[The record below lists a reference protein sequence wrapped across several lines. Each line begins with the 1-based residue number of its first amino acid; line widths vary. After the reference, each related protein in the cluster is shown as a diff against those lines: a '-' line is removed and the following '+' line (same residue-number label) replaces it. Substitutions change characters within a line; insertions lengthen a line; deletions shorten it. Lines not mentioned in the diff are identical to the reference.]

1 MNDPTTMYQAV
12 PVVSELNRVPGFD
25 PLRFLRQ
32 TKNGPKLDL
41 KIKKLWFRLKHPN
54 GRIKLST
61 LKITDQLAIFEAR
74 IYFDKADTEPVASF
88 TAQRDNSTTPG
99 GLYIEMA
106 QHCAIDEALSAAGFG
121 VQFTPVG
128 DTVAPASGTLKAM
141 NDRPAQ
147 TATQKKAPPTPH
159 APVSTIPDE
168 TAAAVAVEDT
178 TAETQIAVE
187 SVAETVKEEVT
198 PAEEVAPAE
207 VVPTESIPE
216 TVVTPTEDAVTEIH
230 EEEASA
236 RYTKDMSVEA
246 IGALMTEE
254 EAGNLIV
261 PIGTCKG
268 WTLSQ
273 VKDRRPASLKWFIGG
288 YAGDDNILRAA
299 ATIMLKVWEREAA

>member
-41 KIKKLWFRLKHPN
+41 KIKKLWFRLKYPN

-74 IYFDKADTEPVASF
+74 IYFDKADTQPVSSF

-121 VQFTPVG
+121 VQFVSVG
-128 DTVAPASGTLKAM
+128 DSDASANGTPKTTAGRPVQTVTPKKAL
-141 NDRPAQ
+141 P
-147 TATQKKAPPTPH
+147 APPTP
-159 APVSTIPDE
+159 VSTVPAEMAIEVP
-168 TAAAVAVEDT
+168 AEDT
-178 TAETQIAVE
+178 DTVSQIAVE
-187 SVAETVKEEVT
+187 PVAETVTEKVASARET
-198 PAEEVAPAE
+198 APAE
-207 VVPTESIPE
+207 VVSTEATPE
-216 TVVTPTEDAVTEIH
+216 IVAHTEEAVTEIH
-230 EEEASA
+230 EEEPSA
-236 RYTKDMSVEA
+236 RYTKDMPVDA
-246 IGALMTEE
+246 ICALMTEE

-273 VKDRRPASLKWFIGG
+273 VKDRRPASLKWITSG
-288 YAGDDNILRAA
+288 YPGDDNILRAA
-299 ATIMLKVWEREAA
+299 ATIMLRIWEREAA